1 MILQNLHTHTVF
13 GDGAGTPERMV
24 RRALAAGCAS
34 LGFSEHSPLP
44 PDRDPDGWTMA
55 AEEEA
60 AYRAEVLRLRRHFQG
75 RLGVFLG
82 LEQDYDSPPPRWDY
96 DYLIGSVHTVER
108 DGAFLS
114 VDNTAEELSEAID
127 GHFGGDGLAL
137 ALAYFDRAGQVAE
150 RTGCQI
156 AGHFDLV
163 TKLNRDGR
171 FFDEEDPR
179 YIRAALEALEAVLA
193 RDVIFEINTGAVARG
208 YRPLPY
214 PAPFLLRAIRE
225 RGGRVC
231 ISSDCHSPAAL
242 LFAFPQAARLAMEC
256 GFRET
261 WVLTDAGFQ
270 AVGLEDFL
278 AEAEAPRPGPL
289 GRLLR
294 SL

>member
-1 MILQNLHTHTVF
+1 M
-13 GDGAGTPERMV
+13 
-24 RRALAAGCAS
+24 
-34 LGFSEHSPLP
+34 
-44 PDRDPDGWTMA
+44 
-55 AEEEA
+55 
-60 AYRAEVLRLRRHFQG
+60 
-75 RLGVFLG
+75 
-82 LEQDYDSPPPRWDY
+82 
-96 DYLIGSVHTVER
+96 
-108 DGAFLS
+108 
-114 VDNTAEELSEAID
+114 
-127 GHFGGDGLAL
+127 
-137 ALAYFDRAGQVAE
+137 
-150 RTGCQI
+150 
-156 AGHFDLV
+156 

-278 AEAEAPRPGPL
+278 TEAEAPRPGPL